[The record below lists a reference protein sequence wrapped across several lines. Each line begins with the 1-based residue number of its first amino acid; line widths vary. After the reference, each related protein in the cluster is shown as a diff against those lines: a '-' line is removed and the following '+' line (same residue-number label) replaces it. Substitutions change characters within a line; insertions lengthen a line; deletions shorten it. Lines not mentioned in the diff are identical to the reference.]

1 MELMW
6 TPVFIILCILFEGFF
21 SGSEIGVISADRIK
35 LRHEAAKGSR
45 GARLALDMLKKP
57 EWLLSTTLVG
67 TNISVVVNT
76 TLITAVML
84 DLFGARG
91 SLLAVCIVAPLG
103 WIFGEIVPKSIFQQ
117 RADTI
122 TPRIIYLL
130 RIASYLFFP
139 ILFVFNALTR
149 IFTMIFGK
157 QDHMPFTL
165 REQILTMLHIPS
177 TEGDIQ
183 PLEKD
188 MIRRVFNLSDTSA
201 YEIMV
206 PLIEMVA
213 VEQSQTCGEA
223 VRLAG
228 EKDHIRLPVYAER
241 VDRVVGVLN
250 VMDLMGADPDSPLAP
265 YIHSVR
271 FVPTSKS
278 ISELFVDLRKERD
291 VLAIVVDEY
300 GGAEGLITI
309 EDIMEEV
316 VEELE
321 DEYDSAQKP
330 SQWVRKISKKE
341 YIVSARIEID
351 TLEDELGITLSKG
364 NYATLAGFLLE
375 KAGDIPQSG
384 TVIKSRGITFT
395 VTRSSP
401 QAIQEVRIRW

>member
-1 MELMW
+1 MEVLW
-6 TPVFIILCILFEGFF
+6 TFVFVVICILLEGFL
-21 SGSEIGVISADRIK
+21 SGSEMGVVSADRIK

-45 GARLALDMLKKP
+45 GAKLALEMLKKP

-67 TNISVVVNT
+67 TNIAVVTNT
-76 TLITAVML
+76 TLITAVMV

-130 RIASYLFFP
+130 RIASYIFFP
-139 ILFVFNALTR
+139 ILVVFNVLTR
-149 IFTMIFGK
+149 IFTRIFGR
-157 QDHMPFTL
+157 QDHIPFTL
-165 REQILTMLHIPS
+165 REQIVTMLHIPS
-177 TEGDIQ
+177 TGGDIQ

-188 MIRRVFNLSDTSA
+188 MIRRVFNLSNTSA

-213 VEQSQTCGEA
+213 VEQGQTCGEA

-250 VMDLMGADPDSPLAP
+250 AMDLMDTDPQNPLTP
-265 YIHSVR
+265 HIRPVR

-278 ISELFVDLRKERD
+278 ISELFADLRKERD
-291 VLAIVVDEY
+291 IMAIVVDEF

-321 DEYDSAQKP
+321 DEYDSAKKSP
-330 SQWVRKISKKE
+330 QWVRKISKKD
-341 YIVSARIEID
+341 YIVSTRIEID
-351 TLEDELGITLSKG
+351 TLEDELGIKLPKG
-364 NYATLAGFLLE
+364 KYATLAGFLLE
-375 KAGDIPQSG
+375 KTGDIPQPG
-384 TVIKSRGITFT
+384 AVIKSRGITFT
-395 VTRSSP
+395 IERSTP
-401 QAIQEVRIRW
+401 QAIQEVRVRW